1 MQFEVPQFIEIEDKI
16 IGPFTWRQFLY
27 VGGGGLMAAVM
38 FLTMP
43 FIIFVL
49 LGIPIGAI
57 AFALAFFP
65 VNNRPF
71 SHFLEAMYTYATKPK
86 IYHWRQNKN
95 IVHKNDPITNVT
107 NPIYLTKKP
116 DIKKRSVVSLS
127 RQLELNALQKK

>member
-16 IGPFTWRQFLY
+16 FGPLTWRQFLY
-27 VGGGGLMAAVM
+27 VGGGGMMAAVM

-49 LGIPIGAI
+49 IGIPLGTL

-71 SHFLEAMYTYATKPK
+71 SDFLASMYSYATRQKV
-86 IYHWRQNKN
+86 YHWQQSKD
-95 IVHKNDPITNVT
+95 IVHKNDPTTDVT
-107 NPIYLTKKP
+107 NPIYLTHHPTMQKK
-116 DIKKRSVVSLS
+116 SVASLS